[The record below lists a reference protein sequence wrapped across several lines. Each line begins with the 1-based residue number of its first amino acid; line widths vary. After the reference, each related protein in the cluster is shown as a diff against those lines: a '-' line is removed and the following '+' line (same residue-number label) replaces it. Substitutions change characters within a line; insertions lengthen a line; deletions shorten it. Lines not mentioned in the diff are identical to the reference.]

1 MPKTP
6 KAPWWREKQG
16 YSRSQLQPPIDMSR
30 VSGPL
35 GPAYVAVYEDGT
47 TAPGWGERQFMKK
60 YLDRGFHARR
70 AEAIYQRHEAPFAL
84 VMRSVS
90 MVCID
95 IDGKNGGYSSAA
107 GLLLPHTLAET
118 SRSGDGFHLFYLMGD
133 TWDPVKGFAA
143 QGDRIGFRPGIDIR
157 GTGCVFHYPS
167 QLWNGL
173 DIARLPQHLEEE
185 LSRRTNDIEVRV
197 AEITRLRDSSD
208 PDDQEEFLI
217 MQDTIQSKL
226 TQPIPAGKRN
236 NTLFAIGAEMATAG
250 IQGWEKQIYDRAIQ
264 LGLPDAEATKLV
276 GNIRKYG

>member
-1 MPKTP
+1 MVKT
-6 KAPWWREKQG
+6 ATHWWKDSLS

-35 GPAYVAVYEDGT
+35 GPAYVSVYEDGT
-47 TAPGWGERQFMKK
+47 TAPGWGEQLFMTK
-60 YLDRGFHARR
+60 YLNRAFHARR
-70 AEAIYQRHEAPFAL
+70 AQVVYERYDQPFAL
-84 VMRSVS
+84 VMRSVA
-90 MVCID
+90 MVAID
-95 IDGKNGGYSSAA
+95 IDGKNDGFASAA
-107 GLLLPHTLAET
+107 GLLLPPTLAET
-118 SRSGDGFHLFYLMGD
+118 SRSGNGYHLFYLMED

-167 QLWNGL
+167 QMWNGL
-173 DIARLPQHLEEE
+173 DIARLPQHLEEDLRKHSSNLE
-185 LSRRTNDIEVRV
+185 ARV
-197 AEITRLRDSSD
+197 AEIIQLRDSSD
-208 PDDQEEFLI
+208 PDDQEEFLV
-217 MQDTIQSKL
+217 MQDTIASKL

-250 IQGWEKQIYDRAIQ
+250 IQGWEQQVYDRAIQ